1 MSHHALHIMGARG
14 TGSSWLVPLADLSLI
29 LFIITAASLA
39 ARPDPG
45 SSDAAEA
52 QPVGSFAQGVP
63 ASVFIDLPGGPALE
77 EWLADYHAAGGEQL
91 TIEGYFVPADRATIA
106 ARTDQLAQQA
116 LAAGFQPRVILQPAG
131 GSQVQALFAADA
143 APQVAQTLRG
153 IAEQ

>member
-116 LAAGFQPRVILQPAG
+116 LAAPDFSASPARTIELSIRPTG
-131 GSQVQALFAADA
+131 PSKNCHAGAPWLSRALKI
-143 APQVAQTLRG
+143 R
-153 IAEQ
+153 